1 MQYKYTLIKEVYY
14 STKDNGVSNS
24 NNVNTLTDPKTIKGD
39 NIRTLRT
46 NFSVG
51 FKKLDG
57 QLYNISYS
65 GVRVPAN
72 NSTANVPPTYK
83 ETFVINDGP
92 ENSVTGTAV
101 YADTGSSDITN
112 ISKTKWI
119 ASGTGKLI
127 HVNFATIE
135 YDNSGEKFG
144 YPNSRRIR
152 LFKLELVNDKISFKI
167 QTPAYNAA
175 STVEQT
181 IRSDNTTNN
190 PPIWGLTQIR
200 KITITEDKYNLFTEE
215 QKKNAKLLVSLTGN
229 GVITDKVPP
238 QQTGRYILVF
248 DDFTSISFS
257 TGFNSNYGFGLYKYT
272 GIVNNIKDFESSKI
286 NWNSQAS
293 GNTETDNW
301 EIILK

>member
-14 STKDNGVSNS
+14 STKDDGVSNS
-24 NNVNTLTDPKTIKGD
+24 NNVDTLTDPVSTKGD
-39 NIRTLRT
+39 NSRTLRT

-65 GVRVPAN
+65 GVRVPDN
-72 NSTANVPPTYK
+72 NSISDVPATFK

-101 YADTGSSDITN
+101 YNDTGSSDITTVA
-112 ISKTKWI
+112 KTKWI

-152 LFKLELVNDKISFKI
+152 LFKLELEKDRKVPNLAGNWTYQVSVLRRPDVTVKPNFSNII
-167 QTPAYNAA
+167 TTTP
-175 STVEQT
+175 SPV
-181 IRSDNTTNN
+181 
-190 PPIWGLTQIR
+190 
-200 KITITEDKYNLFTEE
+200 KITQQDKFLIMEIPADSTRPTVGY
-215 QKKNAKLLVSLTGN
+215 LLGSLTYVADHWEAVFSDYDDN
-229 GVITDKVPP
+229 GVFTLTTLDNKVWSGAY
-238 QQTGRYILVF
+238 TE
-248 DDFTSISFS
+248 S
-257 TGFNSNYGFGLYKYT
+257 GFNGTRQQFQT
-272 GIVNNIKDFESSKI
+272 AGIATIKKM
-286 NWNSQAS
+286 
-293 GNTETDNW
+293 
-301 EIILK
+301 